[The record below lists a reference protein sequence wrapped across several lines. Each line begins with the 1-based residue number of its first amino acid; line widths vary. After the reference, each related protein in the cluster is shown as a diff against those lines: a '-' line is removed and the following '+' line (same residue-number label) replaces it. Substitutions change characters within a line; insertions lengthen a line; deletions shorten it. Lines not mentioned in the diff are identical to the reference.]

1 MQNIEIDD
9 FGCLPLALLLAA
21 AMIVLAVDR
30 VADSL
35 DDLANSVAAQHT
47 K

>member
-1 MQNIEIDD
+1 LQNIKIDD
-9 FGCLPLALLLAA
+9 FGCLPLALLIAA
-21 AMIVLAVDR
+21 VMVVLAVDR

>member
-1 MQNIEIDD
+1 MHNIKIND

-21 AMIVLAVDR
+21 TMIALAVDR
-30 VADSL
+30 VASSL
-35 DDLANSVAAQHT
+35 DDLANSSVAQHT